1 VERFTSTHDA
11 PFAAQE
17 IPESSQKPRQNRL
30 IALASQ
36 AAASGQVMLFNSY
49 ARQAIDCDPQDPR
62 AYALRARLIE
72 EAHGFARATFLSPVW
87 MGQTPRQ
94 KAWTLAQ
101 HFASFNAAIA
111 YSADPAR
118 SALASEV
125 GALIAWQIRESFLE
139 NARLRLGKRS
149 FKGRF
154 HRRDLSTAPRIID
167 ACAHVNE
174 TVVPHVAGDLLR
186 SVRLELEKIDPRL
199 ADQLQRIGF

>member
-1 VERFTSTHDA
+1 MPVGR
-11 PFAAQE
+11 
-17 IPESSQKPRQNRL
+17 QKPRQDRL
-30 IALASQ
+30 IVLASQ

-49 ARQAIDCDPQDPR
+49 ARQAIDCDPTDPR

-72 EAHGFARATFLSPVW
+72 EAHGFARSTFLSPVW
-87 MGQTPRQ
+87 MSQTPRQ

-101 HFASFNAAIA
+101 HFASFNAAVA

-118 SALASEV
+118 SSLATEV

-139 NARLRLGKRS
+139 NARLRLGKRA

-186 SVRLELEKIDPRL
+186 SVRLELEKLDSRL